1 MTVARLA
8 HSMLQNTQYK
18 RSPTFRLECKVAEL
32 ADVGSDVGVRSDVF
46 LQHAGLL
53 AADATLFADVFP
65 SSATADV
72 DVVLVGFIAGG
83 KKQCSD

>member
-1 MTVARLA
+1 M
-8 HSMLQNTQYK
+8 
-18 RSPTFRLECKVAEL
+18 
-32 ADVGSDVGVRSDVF
+32 RSDVF

-65 SSATADV
+65 SSTTTDV
-72 DVVLVGFIAGG
+72 DVVLIGFIAGG